1 MIQLYEEYKL
11 ASNSVGMILIIFNLF
26 VWFALWFI
34 IIIIII
40 TFTNDIINVYFV
52 YVQ

>member
-1 MIQLYEEYKL
+1 MIKLYEEYKL